1 VNKELKRVSIVVV
14 LMFVALFVSSS
25 VIQVVSADELR
36 VDSRN
41 TRTLF
46 DSFSAQRG
54 PILIDGVPI
63 AESTPVDDNYNFLRV
78 YSNGPLYAAATGYFT
93 LNQGNTGIEG
103 ALNDYLSGNSNA
115 QFFDQINSILTG
127 QDPKGDAVEL
137 TIDPAVQQA
146 AWDALGDNAGAVVA
160 IDPKTGA
167 ILAMV
172 SKASF
177 DPNVLA
183 VHDTSQVIASYD
195 ALIAD
200 PADPL
205 INRAIG
211 GDLYAP
217 GSVFKLVVAAAAIQ
231 SGDYTPQSEFPNPA
245 TLTLPGSSSVINNAE
260 GGSCGGG
267 STVTIET
274 ALRLSC
280 NIPFAQLG
288 LELGYDAINDMA
300 KQLGFGTS
308 FDIPQGSTPSVYPQ
322 TDSDAQQMLS
332 SFGQA
337 SVRVTPLQIAMNSA
351 AIANDGTLMEP
362 TLIEKILAPDLSE
375 REDTAPSVYNT
386 PMSSETAATM
396 TQMMIGNVANGA
408 ASNARISG
416 VSVAGKTGTAENGK
430 GEPYT
435 LWFTGFAPADDP
447 EVAVAVVVE
456 NGGGLG
462 QTGFGNSVAAPIAKK
477 VLEAVLNK

>member
-14 LMFVALFVSSS
+14 LMFIALFVSSS
-25 VIQVVSADELR
+25 VIQVVSADELSA
-36 VDSRN
+36 DSRN
-41 TRTLF
+41 TRTLL
-46 DSFSAQRG
+46 DSFIAQRG

-63 AESTPVDDNYNFLRV
+63 AESTPVDDDYNFLRV
-78 YSNGPLYAAATGYFT
+78 YANGPLYASATGYFT
-93 LNQGNTGIEG
+93 LNQGNTGVEG
-103 ALNDYLSGNSNA
+103 ALNDFLSGNSNA
-115 QFFDQINSILTG
+115 QFFDQVNSILTG

-137 TIDPAVQQA
+137 TLDPVVQQA
-146 AWDALGDNAGAVVA
+146 AWDALGENSGAVVA

-177 DPNVLA
+177 DPNILA
-183 VHDTSQVIASYD
+183 VHDTPQVIANYE
-195 ALIAD
+195 ALLDD

-205 INRAIG
+205 VNRAIG
-211 GDLYAP
+211 GDLYPP
-217 GSVFKLVVAAAAIQ
+217 GSVFKLVVAAAAIE
-231 SGDYTPQSEFPNPA
+231 SGDYTPQSEFPNPS
-245 TLTLPGSSSVINNAE
+245 TFTLPGSSSVINNAE
-260 GGSCGGG
+260 GGTCGGG

-288 LELGYDAINDMA
+288 SALGYDAIHDMA
-300 KQLGFGTS
+300 KQLGFESS
-308 FDIPQGSTPSVYPQ
+308 FDIPQRSTPSVYPP
-322 TDSDAQQMLS
+322 TESEAQLMLS

-337 SVRVTPLQIAMNSA
+337 SVRVT
-351 AIANDGTLMEP
+351 
-362 TLIEKILAPDLSE
+362 LIEKILAPDLSDRVTTE
-375 REDTAPSVYNT
+375 PSVYNT
-386 PMSSETAATM
+386 PMSSETADTL
-396 TQMMIGNVANGA
+396 TQMMVGNVANGA

-435 LWFTGFAPADDP
+435 LWFTGFAPAEDP

>member
-46 DSFSAQRG
+46 DSFTAQRG

-137 TIDPAVQQA
+137 TIDPVVQQT
-146 AWDALGDNAGAVVA
+146 AWDALGENAGAVVA
-160 IDPKTGA
+160 INPKTGA
-167 ILAMV
+167 IIAMV

-211 GDLYAP
+211 GDLYPP
-217 GSVFKLVVAAAAIQ
+217 GSVFKLVVAAAAID

-245 TLTLPGSSSVINNAE
+245 TFTLPGSSSVINNAE
-260 GGSCGGG
+260 GGTCGGG
-267 STVTIET
+267 ETVTIET

-288 LELGYDAINDMA
+288 AELGYDTINDMA
-300 KQLGFGTS
+300 KQLGFDAS

-322 TDSDAQQMLS
+322 TESDAQLMLS

-362 TLIEKILAPDLSE
+362 TLIEKILAPDLSD
-375 REDTAPSVYNT
+375 RETTEPSVYNT
-386 PMSSETAATM
+386 PMSSETADTL

-435 LWFTGFAPADDP
+435 LWFTGFAPAEDP

>member
-14 LMFVALFVSSS
+14 LMFMALFVSSS
-25 VIQVVSADELR
+25 VIQVVSADQLR

-41 TRTLF
+41 TRTML
-46 DSFSAQRG
+46 DSFIAQRG

-63 AESTPVDDNYNFLRV
+63 AESTPVDDQYNFLRV

-137 TIDPAVQQA
+137 TLDPAVQQA
-146 AWDALGDNAGAVVA
+146 AFDALGDNAGAVVA

-172 SKASF
+172 SKASY
-177 DPNVLA
+177 DPNLLA

-211 GDLYAP
+211 GDLYPP
-217 GSVFKLVVAAAAIQ
+217 GSVFKLVVAAAAID
-231 SGDYTPQSEFPNPA
+231 SGDYTPESEFPNPS
-245 TLTLPGSSSVINNAE
+245 TYTLPGSSSVINNAE
-260 GGSCGGG
+260 GGTCGGG
-267 STVTIET
+267 DTVSIAT

-288 LELGYDAINDMA
+288 LALGYDRINAMA
-300 KQLGFGTS
+300 KELGFDS
-308 FDIPQGSTPSVYPQ
+308 AFDVPQRSTPSVYPEPE
-322 TDSDAQQMLS
+322 SDAQLMLS
-332 SFGQA
+332 AFGQA

-362 TLIEKILAPDLSE
+362 TLIEKILAPDLSD
-375 REDTAPSVYNT
+375 REDIQPTVYNT
-386 PMSSETAATM
+386 PMSTETAETL
-396 TQMMIGNVANGA
+396 TQMMISNVANGA

-416 VSVAGKTGTAENGK
+416 VSVAGKTGTAENGR

-435 LWFTGFAPADDP
+435 LWFTGFAPAEDP

>member
-1 VNKELKRVSIVVV
+1 MNKELKRVSIVVV
-14 LMFVALFVSSS
+14 LMFIALFVSSS
-25 VIQVVSADELR
+25 VIQVVSADELSA
-36 VDSRN
+36 DSRN
-41 TRTLF
+41 TRTLL
-46 DSFSAQRG
+46 DSFIAQRG

-63 AESTPVDDNYNFLRV
+63 AESTPVDDDYNFLRV
-78 YSNGPLYAAATGYFT
+78 YANGPLYASATGYFT
-93 LNQGNTGIEG
+93 LNQGNTGVEG
-103 ALNDYLSGNSNA
+103 ALNDFLSGNSNA
-115 QFFDQINSILTG
+115 QFFDQVNSILTG

-137 TIDPAVQQA
+137 TLDPAVQQA
-146 AWDALGDNAGAVVA
+146 AWDALGENSGAVVA

-177 DPNVLA
+177 DPNILA
-183 VHDTSQVIASYD
+183 VHDTPQVIANYE
-195 ALIAD
+195 ALLDD

-205 INRAIG
+205 VNRAIG
-211 GDLYAP
+211 GDLYPP
-217 GSVFKLVVAAAAIQ
+217 GSVFKLVVAAAAIE
-231 SGDYTPQSEFPNPA
+231 SGDYTPDSEFPNPA
-245 TLTLPGSSSVINNAE
+245 TFTLPGSSSVINNAE
-260 GGSCGGG
+260 GGTCGGG

-288 LELGYDAINDMA
+288 SALGYDAIHDMA
-300 KQLGFGTS
+300 KQLGFESS
-308 FDIPQGSTPSVYPQ
+308 FDIPQRSTPSVYPP
-322 TDSDAQQMLS
+322 TESEAQLMLS

-362 TLIEKILAPDLSE
+362 TLIEKILAPDLSDRVTTE
-375 REDTAPSVYNT
+375 PSVYNT
-386 PMSSETAATM
+386 PMSSETADTL
-396 TQMMIGNVANGA
+396 TQMMVGNVANGA

-435 LWFTGFAPADDP
+435 LWFTGFAPAEDP